1 MQKKLSMCQSFNH
14 NDDMELCEFV
24 GKYLE
29 DDNIIA
35 ASPGWV
41 YYKQI
46 KHIKKQEQQNEFKSK
61 YRLKLA
67 MLVETWSLK
76 LASII
81 KTMP

>member
-46 KHIKKQEQQNEFKSK
+46 KHIKKTRATK
-61 YRLKLA
+61 
-67 MLVETWSLK
+67 
-76 LASII
+76 
-81 KTMP
+81 